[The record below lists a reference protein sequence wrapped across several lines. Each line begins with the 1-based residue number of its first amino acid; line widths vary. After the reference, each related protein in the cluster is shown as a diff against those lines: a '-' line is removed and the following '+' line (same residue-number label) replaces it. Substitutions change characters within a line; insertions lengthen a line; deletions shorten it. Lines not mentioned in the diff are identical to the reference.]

1 MAAPMPALQ
10 AVTQVSKPRNT
21 LRVLRAS
28 LYGVSGLVLL
38 LFLTCVA
45 GAYVHRRALETIGT
59 ESAPTIIAAQ
69 EIRTALAHMDASAAN
84 DLLASSQ
91 AESEAARQE
100 YEQSRLE
107 AGQALLYAAR
117 SIADSSGERD
127 PLEKIQTQLGYY
139 EALIQRARDLHDQ
152 KDPRALD
159 AYAQAA
165 SVVDNDLLPA
175 ADELDKA
182 NFRRLDETYARQG
195 GYSIGSRVVV
205 LLLGIALLGVLLWLQ
220 SFLTNRTRRILN
232 LPLIAATLIALAF
245 TLWGLTV
252 FGTEEHELKTAKQDA
267 FTSIRALW
275 KARAAAYS
283 AAGDE
288 SRFLLHSNKLPGAAD
303 DFQRNVNSLVLLPS
317 GVTMQDVAR
326 DGLNE
331 NSGATGY
338 LADEIHNITFPR
350 EREPAV
356 EMTAKF
362 AQYLAVDREMRGL
375 ADSGKYAEAVAL
387 RLGNQPDQAKYAFAQ
402 LDDALGRTL
411 AVNQRAF
418 DEAVDTGFSALS
430 HFEAKAAA
438 AAALIVLLVFAGLAP
453 RIAEY
458 R

>member
-1 MAAPMPALQ
+1 MAAPMAALQ
-10 AVTQVSKPRNT
+10 AVTQVPKPRNT

-38 LFLTCVA
+38 LFLACVA
-45 GAYVHRRALETIGT
+45 GAYVHRGALETIGRD
-59 ESAPTIIAAQ
+59 SAPTIIAAQ
-69 EIRTALAHMDASAAN
+69 KIRTALASMDASAAN
-84 DLLASSQ
+84 DLLASNQ
-91 AESEAARQE
+91 AESEAARRE
-100 YEQSRLE
+100 YEQSRLQ
-107 AGQALLYAAR
+107 AAQALLYAAR
-117 SIADSSGERD
+117 SITYGGAGRD
-127 PLEKIQTQLGYY
+127 PLEKIQMQLGSY
-139 EALIQRARDLHDQ
+139 EALIQRVRDLRDQ
-152 KDPRALD
+152 KDPRAVD
-159 AYAQAA
+159 VYAQAA
-165 SVVDNDLLPA
+165 SVVENDLLPA
-175 ADELDKA
+175 GDELDKA
-182 NFRRLDETYARQG
+182 NFRHLDDTYARQG
-195 GYSIGSRVVV
+195 GYSIGSRVLV
-205 LLLGIALLGVLLWLQ
+205 LLFGIALLGALLWLQ
-220 SFLTNRTRRILN
+220 SFITNRTRRILN
-232 LPLIAATLIALAF
+232 LPLFAATLVALAF

-252 FGTEEHELKTAKQDA
+252 FGTEEHELKTARQDA

-288 SRFLLHSNKLPGAAD
+288 SRFLLRSTKLPATAD
-303 DFQRNVNSLVLLPS
+303 DFQRNVNSLALLPS
-317 GVTMQDVAR
+317 GVTIEDVAR

-362 AQYLAVDREMRGL
+362 AQYLATDGEMRRL
-375 ADSGKYAEAVAL
+375 EAAGKHTEAVAL
-387 RLGNQPDQAKYAFAQ
+387 RLGSQSGQAKYALAQ
-402 LDDALGRTL
+402 FDDALGRTL

-418 DEAVDTGFSALS
+418 DDAVNTGSSALS

>member
-1 MAAPMPALQ
+1 MAAPTAAMQ

-38 LFLTCVA
+38 LFLTSAA

-59 ESAPTIIAAQ
+59 ESAPSIIAAQ
-69 EIRTALAHMDASAAN
+69 KIRTALAGMDTSAAN
-84 DLLASSQ
+84 DLLASNQ
-91 AESEAARQE
+91 AESDAARHE
-100 YEQSRLE
+100 YEQSRLD
-107 AGQALLYAAR
+107 AAQALIDAAR
-117 SIADSSGERD
+117 HISYGGEERE
-127 PLEKIQTQLGYY
+127 PLEKIQMQLGYY

-152 KDPRALD
+152 KDPRTLD
-159 AYAQAA
+159 AYARAA
-165 SVVDNDLLPA
+165 SLVDNDLLPA

-182 NFRRLDETYARQG
+182 NFRRLDEAYARQG
-195 GYSIGSRVVV
+195 GYSIGSRVLV
-205 LLLGIALLGVLLWLQ
+205 LLFGIALLGGLLWLQ
-220 SFLTNRTRRILN
+220 SFITNRTRRILN
-232 LPLIAATLIALAF
+232 LPLLAATLIALAF
-245 TLWGLTV
+245 TLWVLMV
-252 FGTEEHELKTAKQDA
+252 FGTEEHELKTARQDA

-275 KARAAAYS
+275 KARAAALS
-283 AAGDE
+283 AAGDG
-288 SRFLLHSNKLPGAAD
+288 SRFLLRSAKLAGTAD
-303 DFQRNVNSLVLLPS
+303 DFQRNVNSLILLPS
-317 GVTMQDVAR
+317 GVMMQDVAR

-356 EMTAKF
+356 ETTAKF
-362 AQYLAVDREMRGL
+362 AQYLAIDGEMRRL
-375 ADSGKYAEAVAL
+375 EAAGKHTEAVAL
-387 RLGNQPDQAKYAFAQ
+387 RLGSQPSQAEYAFNQ

-418 DEAVDTGFSALS
+418 DDAIKTGFSALS
-430 HFEAKAAA
+430 HFEAKAAVA
-438 AAALIVLLVFAGLAP
+438 ALLIVLLVFAGLAP